1 MEKQKHT
8 HYQPYLLIGQ
18 KEDSQIL
25 QILTNLEIDLDLKS
39 QDFIRIT
46 PVKEFSIK
54 DSRLIIKKSSLSPL
68 FSKNKVILV
77 ENFTNPSH
85 QAQNSL
91 LKILEEPPLST
102 LIILLSETKN
112 NILPTILSRVI
123 TVDFHSKPSSNSE
136 QSSVEAF
143 ISQITSSELSLGQKL
158 MLLDKMK
165 EVELKILIKDLQ
177 ITLNKPNLNKSE
189 LFLVKSLLDIN
200 NLVKVNVKSRL
211 ILDNIIIA
219 LDQIIKTSKNST

>member
-1 MEKQKHT
+1 MEKQKHI

-18 KEDSQIL
+18 KEDSQIT
-25 QILTNLEIDLDLKS
+25 QILTSLKIDLDMDS
-39 QDFIRIT
+39 PDFIRII
-46 PVKEFSIK
+46 PKDEFSIE

-77 ENFTNPSH
+77 ENFSNPSL
-85 QAQNSL
+85 QGQNSL

-123 TVDFHSKPSSNSE
+123 TVDYHTKPSSKTDAISI
-136 QSSVEAF
+136 EAF
-143 ISQITSSELSLGQKL
+143 ISQITSAELSLGQKL
-158 MLLDKMK
+158 MLLDKSK
-165 EVELKILIKDLQ
+165 EADLKVVIKDLQ

-189 LFLVKSLLDIN
+189 LFLAKSLLDIN
-200 NLVKVNVKSRL
+200 SLTKVNVKSRL

-219 LDQIIKTSKNST
+219 LDQVIKSTKTD

>member
-1 MEKQKHT
+1 MEKQKHI

-18 KEDSQIL
+18 KEDSQIT
-25 QILTNLEIDLDLKS
+25 QILTSLKIDLDMDS
-39 QDFIRIT
+39 PDFIRII
-46 PVKEFSIK
+46 PKDEFSIE

-77 ENFTNPSH
+77 ENFSNPSL
-85 QAQNSL
+85 QGQNSL

-123 TVDFHSKPSSNSE
+123 TVDYHTKPSSKTDAISI
-136 QSSVEAF
+136 EAF
-143 ISQITSSELSLGQKL
+143 ISQITSAELSLGQKL
-158 MLLDKMK
+158 MLLDKSK
-165 EVELKILIKDLQ
+165 EADLKVLIKDLQ

-189 LFLVKSLLDIN
+189 LFLAKSLLDIN
-200 NLVKVNVKSRL
+200 SLTKVNVKSRL

-219 LDQIIKTSKNST
+219 LDQVIKSTKTD

>member
-18 KEDSQIL
+18 KEDSQL
-25 QILTNLEIDLDLKS
+25 QQILSDLGINLDLKS

-46 PVKEFSIK
+46 PVKEFSIE

-68 FSKNKVILV
+68 FSKNKVILI
-77 ENFTNPSH
+77 ENFTNASTE
-85 QAQNSL
+85 AQNSL

-123 TVDFHSKPSSNSE
+123 TINFHTKPTSKTDAISID
-136 QSSVEAF
+136 AF
-143 ISQITSSELSLGQKL
+143 ISQISSTELSLGQKL
-158 MLLDKMK
+158 MQLDKAK
-165 EVELKILIKDLQ
+165 EPELKVLIKDLQ
-177 ITLNKPNLNKSE
+177 ITLSKPYLNKSE
-189 LFLVKSLLDIN
+189 LFLAKSLLDIN
-200 NLVKVNVKSRL
+200 SLIKINVKSRL

-219 LDQIIKTSKNST
+219 LDQVVKSTKTD

>member
-1 MEKQKHT
+1 MEKQKHI

-18 KEDSQIL
+18 KEDSQIT
-25 QILTNLEIDLDLKS
+25 QILTSLKIDLDMDS
-39 QDFIRIT
+39 PDFIRII
-46 PVKEFSIK
+46 PKDEFSIE

-77 ENFTNPSH
+77 ENFSNPSL
-85 QAQNSL
+85 QGQNSL

-123 TVDFHSKPSSNSE
+123 TVDYHTKPSSKTDVISI
-136 QSSVEAF
+136 EAF
-143 ISQITSSELSLGQKL
+143 ISQITSAELSLGQKL
-158 MLLDKMK
+158 MLLDKSK
-165 EVELKILIKDLQ
+165 EADLKVLIKDLQ

-189 LFLVKSLLDIN
+189 LFLAKSLLDIN
-200 NLVKVNVKSRL
+200 SLTKVNVKSRL

-219 LDQIIKTSKNST
+219 LDQVIKSTKTD

>member
-1 MEKQKHT
+1 M
-8 HYQPYLLIGQ
+8 
-18 KEDSQIL
+18 DSP
-25 QILTNLEIDLDLKS
+25 
-39 QDFIRIT
+39 DFIRII
-46 PVKEFSIK
+46 PKDEFSIE

-77 ENFTNPSH
+77 ENFSNPSL
-85 QAQNSL
+85 QGQNSL

-123 TVDFHSKPSSNSE
+123 TVDYHTKPSSKTDAISI
-136 QSSVEAF
+136 EAF
-143 ISQITSSELSLGQKL
+143 ISQITSAELSLGQKL
-158 MLLDKMK
+158 MLLDKSK
-165 EVELKILIKDLQ
+165 EADLKVVIKDLQ

-189 LFLVKSLLDIN
+189 LFLAKSLLDIN
-200 NLVKVNVKSRL
+200 SLTKVNVKSRL

-219 LDQIIKTSKNST
+219 LDQVIKSTKTD

>member
-1 MEKQKHT
+1 MEKPKHLY
-8 HYQPYLLIGQ
+8 HQPRLLIGQ
-18 KEDSQIL
+18 RENQQIL
-25 QILTNLEIDLDLKS
+25 QILDQLKINLDLNS
-39 QDFIRIT
+39 PDFIRIT

-77 ENFTNPSH
+77 DNFTNPSH

-123 TVDFHSKPSSNSE
+123 TIDFHTQPIQKTDQIIIES
-136 QSSVEAF
+136 F
-143 ISQITSSELSLGQKL
+143 INQITSDKLKLGEKLSLISKA
-158 MLLDKMK
+158 K
-165 EVELKILIKDLQ
+165 EEELKTLITDLQ
-177 ITLNKPNLNKSE
+177 ITLNKPNLTKPE

-200 NLVKVNVKSRL
+200 NLTKINVKSRL
-211 ILDNIIIA
+211 LLDNIIIA
-219 LDQIIKTSKNST
+219 LDQIVKTPKNLS

>member
-1 MEKQKHT
+1 MEKQKHI

-18 KEDSQIL
+18 KEDSQIT
-25 QILTNLEIDLDLKS
+25 QILTSLKIDLDMDS
-39 QDFIRIT
+39 PDFIRII
-46 PVKEFSIK
+46 PKDEFSIE

-77 ENFTNPSH
+77 ENFSNPSL
-85 QAQNSL
+85 QGQNSL

-123 TVDFHSKPSSNSE
+123 TVDYHTKPSSKTDVISI
-136 QSSVEAF
+136 EAL
-143 ISQITSSELSLGQKL
+143 ISQITSAELSLGQKL
-158 MLLDKMK
+158 MLLDKSK
-165 EVELKILIKDLQ
+165 EADLKVLIKDLQ

-189 LFLVKSLLDIN
+189 LFLAKSLLDIN
-200 NLVKVNVKSRL
+200 SLTKVNVKSRL

-219 LDQIIKTSKNST
+219 LDQVIKSTKTD

>member
-1 MEKQKHT
+1 MEKQKHI

-18 KEDSQIL
+18 KEDSQIT
-25 QILTNLEIDLDLKS
+25 QILTSLKIDLDMDS
-39 QDFIRIT
+39 PDFIRII
-46 PVKEFSIK
+46 PKDEFCIE

-77 ENFTNPSH
+77 ENFSNPSL
-85 QAQNSL
+85 QGQNSL

-123 TVDFHSKPSSNSE
+123 TVDYHTKPSSKTDVISI
-136 QSSVEAF
+136 EAF
-143 ISQITSSELSLGQKL
+143 ISQITSAELSLGQKL
-158 MLLDKMK
+158 MLLDKSK
-165 EVELKILIKDLQ
+165 EADLKVLIKDLQ

-189 LFLVKSLLDIN
+189 LFLAKSLLDIN
-200 NLVKVNVKSRL
+200 SLTKVNVKSRL

-219 LDQIIKTSKNST
+219 LDQVIKSTKTD

>member
-1 MEKQKHT
+1 M
-8 HYQPYLLIGQ
+8 
-18 KEDSQIL
+18 DSP
-25 QILTNLEIDLDLKS
+25 
-39 QDFIRIT
+39 DFIRII
-46 PVKEFSIK
+46 PKDEFSIE

-77 ENFTNPSH
+77 ENFSNPSL
-85 QAQNSL
+85 QGQNSL

-123 TVDFHSKPSSNSE
+123 TVDYHTKPSSKTDAISI
-136 QSSVEAF
+136 EAF
-143 ISQITSSELSLGQKL
+143 ISQITSAELSLGQKL
-158 MLLDKMK
+158 MLLDKSK
-165 EVELKILIKDLQ
+165 EADLKVLIKDLQ

-189 LFLVKSLLDIN
+189 LFLAKSLLDIN
-200 NLVKVNVKSRL
+200 SLTKVNVKSRL

-219 LDQIIKTSKNST
+219 LDQVIKSTKTD

>member
-1 MEKQKHT
+1 MEKQKHI

-18 KEDSQIL
+18 KEDNQL
-25 QILTNLEIDLDLKS
+25 QQVLTDLGIDLDLKS

-46 PVKEFSIK
+46 PVKEFSIE

-68 FSKNKVILV
+68 FSKNKVILI
-77 ENFTNPSH
+77 ENFTNASTE
-85 QAQNSL
+85 AQNSL

-123 TVDFHSKPSSNSE
+123 TIDFHTKPSSKTDSTTI
-136 QSSVEAF
+136 EAF
-143 ISQITSSELSLGQKL
+143 INQITSTKLSLGQKL
-158 MLLDKMK
+158 MLLDKTK
-165 EVELKILIKDLQ
+165 EPELKVLIKDLQ
-177 ITLNKPNLNKSE
+177 IALSKPNLNKSE
-189 LFLVKSLLDIN
+189 LFLAKSLLDIN
-200 NLVKVNVKSRL
+200 NLIKINVKSRL

-219 LDQIIKTSKNST
+219 LDQLVKSTKTD